1 LDLSTNRGA
10 AMAARGPMSAPVAL
24 VVDDEPVVLRLMG
37 RALLDAG

>member
-24 VVDDEPVVLRLMG
+24 VDDEPVVLRLMG